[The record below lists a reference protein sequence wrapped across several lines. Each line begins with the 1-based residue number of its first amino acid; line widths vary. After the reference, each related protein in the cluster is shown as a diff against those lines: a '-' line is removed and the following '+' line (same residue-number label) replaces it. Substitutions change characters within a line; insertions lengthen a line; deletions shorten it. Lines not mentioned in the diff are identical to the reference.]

1 MQRRAYR
8 RPPPWRGIW
17 PLALAL
23 ALACSTPAAPAPA
36 GQGAAGAAGA
46 AAPVPAAAQPAR
58 QASGS
63 AGQGAATASPGQQLL
78 DDLVRRA
85 NAEGEVTVTILGS
98 WDQSLIPPLADA
110 FKKRFGLTIDVQI
123 ATMAAAQHYP
133 IAIAETRAGTPPTY
147 DAVQG
152 DPTETAQLIG
162 AGGIQPVENWEALL
176 AEVNPLVHSGKVR
189 PEQISHGPATGR
201 GFTYLGNVK
210 QVIYNTRL
218 ISESELPRTHAEL
231 ADPRYKDKFVQ
242 PPWTSHWAI
251 APAVLDN
258 LDREQW
264 LDTVRA
270 AGKNGGAVLGETPGA
285 QRVALGQYAFLL
297 GQDTNVRELRSKDP
311 DVPIAARFM
320 DDYNEYNAVYYAVR
334 TGTRHPA
341 AATLWVLWM
350 TTPESEAIWQPV
362 VHFAQ
367 RYGESEVDQEH
378 ARLLREA
385 GSKAVSW
392 LENPRTIELL
402 EWYQTADGRQYLDKM
417 QKAIKGE

>member
-1 MQRRAYR
+1 MEHRRYR
-8 RPPPWRGIW
+8 QPPRGLWLW
-17 PLALAL
+17 PVALVL
-23 ALACSTPAAPAPA
+23 ALACSAPAAPAPA
-36 GQGAAGAAGA
+36 GAVREPPAA
-46 AAPVPAAAQPAR
+46 AAPGQAQAAPQAPAAAAPA
-58 QASGS
+58 
-63 AGQGAATASPGQQLL
+63 ASPGKQLL
-78 DDLVRRA
+78 DDLVKRA
-85 NAEGEVTVTILGS
+85 NEEGEVTVTILGS
-98 WDQSLIPPLADA
+98 WDQSLIPPLADT
-110 FKKRFGLTIDVQI
+110 FKKRFGLNINVQI

-162 AGGIQPVENWEALL
+162 AGGIQPIESWEALL
-176 AEVNPLVHSGKVR
+176 AEINPLVQSGKVT
-189 PEQISHGPATGR
+189 PSQISHGPATGR

-210 QVIYNTRL
+210 QIVYNTRL
-218 ISESELPRTHAEL
+218 ISEAELPRTHAEL
-231 ADPRYKDKFVQ
+231 TDPRFKDKFIQ

-258 LDREQW
+258 LNRDQW

-311 DVPIAARFM
+311 QVPIAARFM

-362 VHFAQ
+362 VHFAK

-392 LENPRTIELL
+392 LENPRTVELL
-402 EWYQTADGRQYLDKM
+402 EWYQTADGRQYLDAM

>member
-1 MQRRAYR
+1 MQHRIHRGQPYYW
-8 RPPPWRGIW
+8 PWTI
-17 PLALAL
+17 ALGL
-23 ALACSTPAAPAPA
+23 ALACSAPAAQPAPA
-36 GQGAAGAAGA
+36 GQSAAAVAPAPQAA
-46 AAPVPAAAQPAR
+46 AAP
-58 QASGS
+58 
-63 AGQGAATASPGQQLL
+63 GQAATAASPGKQAL
-78 DDLVRRA
+78 DDLVKRA
-85 NAEGEVTVTILGS
+85 NEEGEVTVTVLGS
-98 WDQSLIPPLADA
+98 WDQSLIPPLAEA
-110 FKKRFGLTIDVQI
+110 FKKRFGLTANVQI

-162 AGGIQPVENWEALL
+162 AGGIQPIDNWELLL
-176 AEVNPLVHSGKVR
+176 AEINPLVQGGKVT
-189 PEQISHGPATGR
+189 PSQISHGPATAR
-201 GFTYLGNVK
+201 GFNYLGNVK
-210 QVIYNTRL
+210 QVVYNTRL
-218 ISESELPRTHAEL
+218 ISEAELPRTHAEL
-231 ADPRYKDKFVQ
+231 VDPRFKDKFVQ

-258 LDREQW
+258 LNREQW

-297 GQDTNVRELRSKDP
+297 GQDTNVRELRTKEP
-311 DVPIAARFM
+311 DIPIAARFM

-334 TGTRHPA
+334 TGSRHPA
-341 AATLWVLWM
+341 AAALWVLWM
-350 TTPESEAIWQPV
+350 TTPESEAIWQPTV
-362 VHFAQ
+362 QFAQ
-367 RYGESEVDQEH
+367 RYGESEIDREH
-378 ARLLREA
+378 QRLLREA

-402 EWYQTADGRQYLDKM
+402 EWYQTADGRQYLDGM